1 MRRPYHPMSSGTRF
15 DPPPLDGAQ
24 TENIPASTSISELPL
39 PAFTL
44 QTVMI
49 LGARSVRALWR
60 SWIEAEPDLYVLA
73 DAGSNLASL
82 TNRAHQ
88 PNVILFSTDGF
99 PAQSETILR
108 YVPRLFPEA
117 RLLVVASS
125 TEPFLNSGG
134 SSEQVHGVIQGDA
147 SRDLLLRALR
157 VVVSGGTYF
166 LPPART

>member
-1 MRRPYHPMSSGTRF
+1 MSSDTRF
-15 DPPPLDGAQ
+15 DPHAQDGAL
-24 TENIPASTSISELPL
+24 TESIPTSTSVPELPL
-39 PAFTL
+39 PAFSL

-82 TNRAHQ
+82 TNRTHQ

-99 PAQSETILR
+99 PAQSQTILR
-108 YVPRLFPEA
+108 YVPRLFPDA

-125 TEPFLNSGG
+125 AEPFLDSGG
-134 SSEQVHGVIQGDA
+134 SIEQVHGVIHGDA
-147 SRDLLLRALR
+147 SRDLLVRALR

-166 LPPART
+166 LPPARS